1 MLRSLSRLIGH
12 LCIADIQLCLYTS
25 IFLSILPNS
34 YLWKSAHCCICDTTQ
49 VRHTQHVGFMLY
61 LLSSS
66 LSNFLQLFLIEAFML
81 YPTNWHNS
89 FIWSIASYISLFIDF
104 LVPMALINMKTAKWY
119 LISLLCYI
127 LYFKILFWPIKFP
140 FYSLLAGYFS
150 LFFLVLFF
158 PCLLA
163 GYFSVFF
170 WKFNSESVSN
180 LYVLG
185 CLCFFPM
192 NTLLFLLLELHVTI
206 LSFFTV
212 RIILEQCLLYQ
223 STIKVAT
230 ARSQGA

>member
-1 MLRSLSRLIGH
+1 MQSLSFIFINISL
-12 LCIADIQLCLYTS
+12 LYVCYDEFIITS
-25 IFLSILPNS
+25 AQISISSHWAPMYRWYTAVPVYINLPLYITKFLSLKKCTLL
-34 YLWKSAHCCICDTTQ
+34 YLWHTTQ

-66 LSNFLQLFLIEAFML
+66 LSIFLQLFLIEAFML

-140 FYSLLAGYFS
+140 FYLLLAGYFS

-158 PCLLA
+158 SM
-163 GYFSVFF
+163 F
-170 WKFNSESVSN
+170 VS
-180 LYVLG
+180 
-185 CLCFFPM
+185 
-192 NTLLFLLLELHVTI
+192 T
-206 LSFFTV
+206 
-212 RIILEQCLLYQ
+212 
-223 STIKVAT
+223 
-230 ARSQGA
+230 